1 MGDRATTIDTQTYH
15 VAATATKPARFYR
28 PELDILR
35 FFAFFAVYVTHSLS
49 HNPAD
54 WMRYHFPRIA
64 AELMAAI
71 ARSGRF
77 GVTLFFLLSAY
88 LITSLLLRE
97 KSATSDVSLGSFYI
111 RRILRIWPLYFFVL
125 ALAVAWPWTGRLP
138 LSYLAWFLLLAGNWG
153 LIILG
158 SPYSWAS
165 ILWSISIEEQFYLS
179 WPLVAK
185 RFSRQALL
193 GSSVGL
199 IVLANLA
206 RIYLAMRSPQLDL
219 VWVNTF
225 AQLDSFGAGIFCA
238 ILLNE
243 SVPRFSPA
251 MRSLFGAIGVVL
263 LIGCGHFESQHRAFV
278 IFGYPAGI
286 AGCLL
291 LFLAVYGLALNFRP
305 LVYLGKISYG
315 LYAYHMLALTL
326 MGQALGGRSGTPLR
340 FLAFWC
346 GGLIITL
353 SLASLSYRWLES
365 PFLRLKE
372 HFAVIRSRPV

>member
-1 MGDRATTIDTQTYH
+1 MGDTTTTDIQTYH
-15 VAATATKPARFYR
+15 GTAAASRPSSFYH

-35 FFAFFAVYVTHSLS
+35 FFAFFAVYITHSLS

-54 WMRYHFPRIA
+54 WARYHFPRIA

-97 KSATSDVSLGSFYI
+97 KSATGNVRLGSFYI

-125 ALAVAWPWTGRLP
+125 GVATAWPWTGRLP
-138 LSYLAWFLLLAGNWG
+138 LSYLAWFLLLAGNWVR
-153 LIILG
+153 IILG
-158 SPYSWAS
+158 PPYSWAS

-179 WPLVAK
+179 WPLAAK
-185 RFSRQALL
+185 RFTRRALL
-193 GSSVGL
+193 SSSVGL
-199 IVLANLA
+199 IALANLT
-206 RIYLAMRSPQLDL
+206 RIYLATSSPQLDL
-219 VWVNTF
+219 VWFNTF
-225 AQLDSFGAGIFCA
+225 AQLDSFGTGILCA

-243 SVPRFSPA
+243 FVPRFSLA
-251 MRSLFGAIGVVL
+251 MRSFFGGTGLVL
-263 LIGCGHFESQHRAFV
+263 LVGCGHFASENRAFV
-278 IFGYPAGI
+278 IFGYPAGT

-291 LFLAVYGLALNFRP
+291 LFLAVYGLAISFRP

-340 FLAFWC
+340 FLTYWC

-353 SLASLSYRWLES
+353 SFASLSYRWLES